1 MDMQGK
7 IQKVSLYVFT
17 GYFLFVLVSAFLS
30 VPSIVTDAVNILVI
44 MELYGSRIITHY
56 MSSHKVSFLLV
67 GLFLLYMGW
76 YGYQICFGAA
86 GWKGN
91 QVITLLLAYAYVIVA
106 EKMTN
111 GKVSRRL
118 IFLSCFFVGM
128 EVCKLVADG
137 TAFQVVMTL
146 AQAAVILALVDP
158 MMKKAAKKG
167 ADRRAKE
174 GLETEDIPLIRRIL
188 FGRTGT
194 LRLDMVT
201 GTRIRG
207 KNENVGNHSHSS
219 RKDRP

>member
-158 MMKKAAKKG
+158 MMKKAAKKERIG
-167 ADRRAKE
+167 ELKKGWKRR
-174 GLETEDIPLIRRIL
+174 T
-188 FGRTGT
+188 
-194 LRLDMVT
+194 
-201 GTRIRG
+201 
-207 KNENVGNHSHSS
+207 SH
-219 RKDRP
+219 